1 MPNYDIL
8 HKPTGEVTEK
18 FMTIAEKELFLKEN
32 PEYEQVFMK
41 MRVGDPV
48 ALGVQR
54 PPSDFTN
61 HVLAPIERFYNSGKQ
76 RETRFGR
83 KTPHV

>member
-1 MPNYDIL
+1 MPTYDFK
-8 HKPTGEVTEK
+8 HKLTGEVAEK

-32 PEYEQVFMK
+32 PDYEQVYTK
-41 MRVGDPV
+41 MRVGDPA

-61 HVLAPIERFYNSGKQ
+61 HVLAPIERYYNKGKQ

-83 KTPHV
+83 KVRNV

>member
-8 HKPTGEVTEK
+8 HKPTGEITEK
-18 FMTIAEKELFLKEN
+18 FFTIAAKEQFLKEN
-32 PEYEQVFMK
+32 PDYEQVFTK

-61 HVLAPIERFYNSGKQ
+61 HVLAPIERHYNGGKQ
-76 RETRFGR
+76 RDTRFGR
-83 KTPHV
+83 KAKQV

>member
-1 MPNYDIL
+1 MPTYDIM

-18 FMTIAEKELFLKEN
+18 FMTIAAKDLFLKEN
-32 PEYEQVFMK
+32 PDYEQVYTK
-41 MRVGDPV
+41 MRVGDPA

-83 KTPHV
+83 KVRNV